1 MREQFDYGKW
11 LAGLKSAGL
20 TEEVARV
27 AAAYNNGCS
36 TSARQYRAALLEQA
50 SRTKKTGAQMA
61 LF

>member
-1 MREQFDYGKW
+1 MRAKFDYVVW
-11 LAGLKSAGL
+11 LASLKPAAL

-27 AAAYNNGCS
+27 AAAYDNGCS
-36 TSARQYRAALLEQA
+36 RSARQYRAAMLEQA